1 MFIFPDLREVVIC
14 NHVLEVLYIVH
25 IQYFDYFLSVIAKHE
40 RSEMAAM
47 MFEVPVHRWY
57 LDALQT

>member
-47 MFEVPVHRWY
+47 MFGGSC
-57 LDALQT
+57 T